1 MTKIL
6 GGERRRYV
14 LAIKISEQLA
24 TIITCIVHNDPHV
37 ITIVHIL
44 SLIAQHFIE
53 RLYVQTV
60 FIFCICDF
68 VRCNNWQG
76 VQFARSCYDP

>member
-6 GGERRRYV
+6 VGERRRYV

-44 SLIAQHFIE
+44 WLIAQHFIE
-53 RLYVQTV
+53 RWCTQIV
-60 FIFCICDF
+60 FVFCIWDF

-76 VQFARSCYDP
+76 VQFA